1 MDRAAG
7 CRWAAGTP
15 CNSVCVCL
23 SVQPG
28 ACVPVCAGV
37 CMRAHMCASPH
48 VCALCVCPH
57 VCVLCVRARVCESAC
72 ACLCA
77 RVFVS
82 TCVCW
87 RGRARVRVPACS
99 CRCVRAPVCVPACV
113 CPRVRA
119 RVRVPEPV
127 CHGAGPRL
135 RVRCPRPGFETCALL
150 SGLRTGSV
158 AALRTGPRVRG
169 VGRRA
174 RCQTHRAV
182 PGLLPRSCVAC
193 SHLYASFLKV

>member
-1 MDRAAG
+1 MKAEEGALG
-7 CRWAAGTP
+7 PSCRLSLGGWYP
-15 CNSVCVCL
+15 MQLSVCVP
-23 SVQPG
+23 VG
-28 ACVPVCAGV
+28 AAW
-37 CMRAHMCASPH
+37 
-48 VCALCVCPH
+48 
-57 VCVLCVRARVCESAC
+57 CVRA
-72 ACLCA
+72 
-77 RVFVS
+77 
-82 TCVCW
+82 W
-87 RGRARVRVPACS
+87 
-99 CRCVRAPVCVPACV
+99 CVPACV
-113 CPRVRA
+113 CVPTCVRPRMCVPCVCARMCACPRVRVRMCVPVCPRVRVHVCVLAWACPRACPRVFLSVCASPRVRA

-150 SGLRTGSV
+150 WGLRTGSV